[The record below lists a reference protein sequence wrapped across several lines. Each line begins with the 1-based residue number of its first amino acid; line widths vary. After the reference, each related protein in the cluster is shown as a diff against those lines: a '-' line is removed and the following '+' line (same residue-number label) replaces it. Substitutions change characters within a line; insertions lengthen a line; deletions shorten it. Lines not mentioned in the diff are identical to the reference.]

1 MPIRIEHQP
10 SPYAVGMAGYAAG
23 AGVARQRK
31 QKYALDLFQQD
42 RALREREQDR
52 QQRDQLFYDRD
63 TRTGLRHAA
72 LSLPAVPEW
81 VTDADQRKRMMQ
93 SRSGLMALAD
103 QVDPRSPEQVSQ
115 FWETHG
121 KYMGDFGM
129 LKEPDRAEALNKD
142 RVFMDRATG
151 TAYSQPVEGAVPW
164 SISRGAPIIDT
175 RPKEAADKAQQAQAK
190 EAEKAYSAAVK
201 EYRTTVFGYLNAAMK
216 DVPLDDPKREEIRR
230 NNLKR
235 IEDDMAASGWVKPV
249 APAAAGGAVGGGGI
263 PDAVVGEDGSVI
275 VPDNAAAQAIGTPAT
290 APAPAAGTPSPVA
303 PSPPRGAG
311 TAGGL
316 QDRTPRVGVA
326 GTITDD
332 SGIVAKWFFRP
343 EELVDDDFDVI
354 RKYAPGMTRERFN
367 QRRGVSQSG
376 QANPQ
381 TGANAPVV
389 PAGGAAVINEDGV
402 MVGTQPTVSPAPGQA
417 TPEAAAALR
426 NPNARIIPIPLAPA
440 PGMPA
445 QPTPGTGA
453 PFEMAS
459 VDDFLR
465 ASEAAESTTP
475 AGLVQARAAE
485 RAAGRRARSGLVH
498 SGPGGAGGRPAPLAR
513 TGFTPQRPPQR
524 GTADFIAANVDRNPD
539 ADKPLAV
546 NPLAMADL
554 SRFTPEQQARL
565 VMLEG
570 AARKKAE
577 QMLGGSIPTFDELHP
592 ELKRPD
598 VQAPRSVLQQ
608 HVDAIRGPQGTGE
621 GIARDSDR
629 MVNSIAGVRKPY
641 LPPPDTGG
649 TVTKYKL
656 AGSGGIDED
665 RFAAAK
671 RNLDERMRLA
681 SQERLGESNAAAY
694 RANVEQA
701 FGMGQQVQNQSTV
714 AKAVQITT
722 DAEYNQLPSG
732 TLFRGPD
739 GKLRRKA

>member
-1 MPIRIEHQP
+1 MPIRVEHQP

-23 AGVARQRK
+23 TGVARQRK

-175 RPKEAADKAQQAQAK
+175 RPEDAAAKAQQAQAK

-216 DVPLDDPKREEIRR
+216 DVPLDDPKREEIRK

-290 APAPAAGTPSPVA
+290 APAPAAGT
-303 PSPPRGAG
+303 
-311 TAGGL
+311 T
-316 QDRTPRVGVA
+316 
-326 GTITDD
+326 
-332 SGIVAKWFFRP
+332 
-343 EELVDDDFDVI
+343 
-354 RKYAPGMTRERFN
+354 
-367 QRRGVSQSG
+367 
-376 QANPQ
+376 
-381 TGANAPVV
+381 
-389 PAGGAAVINEDGV
+389 
-402 MVGTQPTVSPAPGQA
+402 APGQA
-417 TPEAAAALR
+417 APDAAAALR
-426 NPNARIIPIPLAPA
+426 DPNATIIPIPLAPA

-453 PFEMAS
+453 PFEI
-459 VDDFLR
+459 
-465 ASEAAESTTP
+465 AESTTP

-513 TGFTPQRPPQR
+513 TGFAPPRPPQR

-539 ADKPLAV
+539 ADPSMPV

-554 SRFTPEQQARL
+554 SRFTAEQQARL

-598 VQAPRSVLQQ
+598 VQAPRSKAWEYA
-608 HVDAIRGPQGTGE
+608 DAIRGPQGTGE
-621 GIARDSDR
+621 GIAPDAVRS
-629 MVNSIAGVRKPY
+629 VNSIAGVRKPY

-694 RANVEQA
+694 RANVEQV
-701 FGMGQQVQNQSTV
+701 FGLDQPDSPI
-714 AKAVQITT
+714 AKMIRLARAGNA
-722 DAEYNQLPSG
+722 DAQ
-732 TLFRGPD
+732 RGLEQR
-739 GKLRRKA
+739 GIRWKL